1 MISALLS
8 IWWLWIA
15 IALIFALIE
24 LVAPSFIFLG
34 FALGA
39 LATSVLVGLGYVPSA
54 PALFAC
60 FAVVSLAAWIG
71 LRLAFRRQSSDAK
84 IITKDINDH

>member
-1 MISALLS
+1 MISALLN

-15 IALIFALIE
+15 IALILGFIE

-39 LATSVLVGLGYVPSA
+39 LATSAFVGLASVPS
-54 PALFAC
+54 PAAVFAF
-60 FAVVSLAAWIG
+60 FAVVSLVSWIG

-84 IITKDINDH
+84 IIHDDINDH